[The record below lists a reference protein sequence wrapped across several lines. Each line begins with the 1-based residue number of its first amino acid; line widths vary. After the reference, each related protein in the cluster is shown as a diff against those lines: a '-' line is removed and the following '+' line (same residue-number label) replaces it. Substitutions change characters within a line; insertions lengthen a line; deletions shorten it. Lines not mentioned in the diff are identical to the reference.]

1 MCEFCEQKFNEHN
14 LAFEVKELS
23 ERKESKY
30 NEGYYT
36 GIQAYVDIENS
47 TLNIFAC
54 LDNKHIKPLGM
65 AKAVKINYCPMCGKK
80 LREDQACVNFAKTEN
95 ET

>member
-1 MCEFCEQKFNEHN
+1 MCEFCEKKWNERN
-14 LAFEVKELS
+14 LEFEAKELS

-36 GIQAYVDIENS
+36 GIQTYVDIEDS

-54 LDNKHIKPLGM
+54 LDNEHIKLT
-65 AKAVKINYCPMCGKK
+65 KAVKINYCPMCGEK
-80 LREDQACVNFAKTEN
+80 LRED
-95 ET
+95 

>member
-30 NEGYYT
+30 NKGCYT
-36 GIQAYVDIENS
+36 GIQAYVSDESS

-54 LDNKHIKPLGM
+54 LDNEHIKPLGM
-65 AKAVKINYCPMCGKK
+65 AKSVKINYCPICGRK
-80 LREDQACVNFAKTEN
+80 LVK
-95 ET
+95 

>member
-30 NEGYYT
+30 NKGSYT
-36 GIQAYVDIENS
+36 GIQAYVDIEDS
-47 TLNIFAC
+47 TLKIFAC
-54 LDNKHIKPLGM
+54 LDSEYTKPLGK
-65 AKAVKINYCPMCGKK
+65 AKVVKINYCPMCGKK
-80 LREDQACVNFAKTEN
+80 LRED
-95 ET
+95 